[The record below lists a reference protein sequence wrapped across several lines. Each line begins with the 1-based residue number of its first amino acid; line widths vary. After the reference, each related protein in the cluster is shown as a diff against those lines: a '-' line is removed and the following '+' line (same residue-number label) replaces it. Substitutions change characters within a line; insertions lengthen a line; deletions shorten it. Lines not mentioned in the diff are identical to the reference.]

1 MKSIQRAHV
10 VVVADSDE
18 ALFLA
23 ARIFAMDV
31 AKVTSVAG
39 FDEAQGMCQAGGA
52 DACVAAFDECVPNAA
67 PVAEKDAPGRHCGVP
82 SLLIVPVATPY
93 LRKIARRGG
102 YMTAVP
108 ASIASRVLYRHIGA
122 ALQLRRAA
130 GRRRRVPKS
139 IVVAAATL
147 ARAASGKPTLH

>member
-10 VVVADSDE
+10 VVVAHSDE
-18 ALFLA
+18 ALVLA
-23 ARIFAMDV
+23 ARLLGMEV

-39 FDEAQGMCQAGGA
+39 SDEARGMCQEGGV
-52 DACVAAFDECVPNAA
+52 DACVVAFDESLLDAA

-82 SLLIVPVATPY
+82 SLLIVPAITPY
-93 LRKIARRGG
+93 SRKMARRGG

-108 ASIASRVLYRHIGA
+108 AAIAPRMLYRRIGA

-130 GRRRRVPKS
+130 GRRQRMPEG
-139 IVVAAATL
+139 IIVAAATL

>member
-18 ALFLA
+18 GLVLA
-23 ARIFAMDV
+23 ARLFGMDV
-31 AKVTSVAG
+31 ARVTSVAG
-39 FDEAQGMCQAGGA
+39 SDEARGMCQAGGV
-52 DACVAAFDECVPNAA
+52 DACVVASGECVPDAA
-67 PVAEKDAPGRHCGVP
+67 PVAENDAPGRHCDVP
-82 SLLIVPVATPY
+82 SLLIVPADTPY
-93 LRKIARRGG
+93 LRKMARRGG

-108 ASIASRVLYRHIGA
+108 ASIAPRMLYRRIGA